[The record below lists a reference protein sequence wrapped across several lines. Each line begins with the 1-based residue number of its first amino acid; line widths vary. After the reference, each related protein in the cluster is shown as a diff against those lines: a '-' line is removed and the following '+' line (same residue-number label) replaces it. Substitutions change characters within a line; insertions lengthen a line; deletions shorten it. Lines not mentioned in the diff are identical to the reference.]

1 MSSKLGK
8 GKHDHYTKL
17 FSFIQIFEWKSSSQS
32 TEHSS
37 KRIYRGLLICRE
49 TAVLWIGF
57 LYFLFFLPKK
67 TDSWQHC
74 SVRKLPLFSSWMK
87 ILEFFLIYII
97 SSRQIENVMK
107 IFLKSHFIQVSNWH
121 FQVFI
126 TRLSGNHFWAVPNT
140 IVFNTIP
147 ERGSAK
153 GSTQFFTE
161 GLIPLNHS
169 ICSIPSSIHLMT
181 RNSSFYSVHVSLSSD
196 TIRNFFHAKKLV
208 IKITRFLATVW
219 EKIKANL
226 YESI

>member
-8 GKHDHYTKL
+8 GKHDYYTKL

-107 IFLKSHFIQVSNWH
+107 IFLKSHFIRVSNWH

-140 IVFNTIP
+140 LMKWPFVK
-147 ERGSAK
+147 RGIKLFSPL
-153 GSTQFFTE
+153 GQPQFFLWRHLERALYRVSGNWPNSYTWI
-161 GLIPLNHS
+161 GYHRLIGPPRALLS
-169 ICSIPSSIHLMT
+169 INVDH
-181 RNSSFYSVHVSLSSD
+181 NE
-196 TIRNFFHAKKLV
+196 
-208 IKITRFLATVW
+208 TVPT
-219 EKIKANL
+219 
-226 YESI
+226 

>member
-107 IFLKSHFIQVSNWH
+107 IFLKSPFIRVLNWH

-140 IVFNTIP
+140 RIQYDTRKRFCKRLDTILHGRP
-147 ERGSAK
+147 YPVESFDLFYSFIHSLNDEELFILFGSHI
-153 GSTQFFTE
+153 TFVWHHMQFF
-161 GLIPLNHS
+161 
-169 ICSIPSSIHLMT
+169 
-181 RNSSFYSVHVSLSSD
+181 HVK
-196 TIRNFFHAKKLV
+196 N
-208 IKITRFLATVW
+208 W
-219 EKIKANL
+219 
-226 YESI
+226 